1 MTVEELNIS
10 QPSRSVIARSA
21 CLPNLSLRHTY
32 LQLRSADPSQRYLTL
47 RMFIN
52 CYVKIA
58 PFPFVYV
65 TSKESNAMFFLKI
78 NYNLT
83 SFSSFNNLILL
94 FYSIEKYVQ

>member
-10 QPSRSVIARSA
+10 QPSRSVTARSA

-32 LQLRSADPSQRYLTL
+32 LQLRSADASQRYLTL
-47 RMFIN
+47 RIFIN

-65 TSKESNAMFFLKI
+65 TSKESNAMFFFK
-78 NYNLT
+78 N
-83 SFSSFNNLILL
+83 
-94 FYSIEKYVQ
+94 